1 MSCIENDLILEN
13 LYEEEL
19 DFWHEQGF
27 IGEQACI
34 FASDSARDRFNKGD
48 FNRADYED
56 QTGRN
61 KRNARTRREMS
72 EVGVWDYGCMFGSD
86 VFIYD
91 F

>member
-1 MSCIENDLILEN
+1 MSCIENDLILEK

-48 FNRADYED
+48 FDEGDYECD
-56 QTGRN
+56 
-61 KRNARTRREMS
+61 
-72 EVGVWDYGCMFGSD
+72 
-86 VFIYD
+86 
-91 F
+91 